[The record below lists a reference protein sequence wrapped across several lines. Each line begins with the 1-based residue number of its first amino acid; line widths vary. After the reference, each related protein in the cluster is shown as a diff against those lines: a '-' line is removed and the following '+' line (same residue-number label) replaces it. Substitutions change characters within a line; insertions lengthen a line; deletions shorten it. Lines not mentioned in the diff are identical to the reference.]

1 MNRDTWWNDDRQEKT
16 KVLSKKLLLASMTTI
31 SNNSLLFFNKVKS
44 RLSSKTALFCIR
56 EVLGLNL
63 GPGNWLS

>member
-16 KVLSKKLLLASMTTI
+16 QVLSKNCSSASMTTI
-31 SNNSLLFFNKVKS
+31 SNNSLLFFNKEKS
-44 RLSSKTALFCIR
+44 RLSIKTALFCIR
-56 EVLGLNL
+56 EVLGSNL